1 MPVSCAASGCKSR
14 YTLEAREKGIT
25 FHRFPRSNPA
35 LLDKWCRAMKRATST
50 GELWTP
56 SRYQRLCSLHFQQSC
71 FDTTG
76 QTKRL
81 RDDVI
86 PSIFNFPEDTQKIEM
101 SETKVLETSTP
112 PMNDA
117 HIVTETEVGR
127 SVVIIQSTAE
137 SSMHGQLQLQDHPY
151 FIPDIDTLKRKLQA
165 SEDSRA
171 QKEKELRNAKDREKR
186 LRQTCLSIYH
196 ELIKR
201 NLLSSELLD
210 ILQPYEDIPLELFKK
225 PESEYSAQQRMFS
238 LTLQLNDPL
247 SYRYLRKET
256 KLPLPGP
263 RRLRQWLKSDLGG
276 PGINSL
282 VLKSLIQKKPSH
294 PQLYSQVSLILS
306 TFSIQQNV
314 AFDCHRNKLVGFVNL
329 GKGCS
334 GSGSQDV
341 ANEVLMFTLVGT
353 TGHWKVPIA
362 YFYVKSL
369 TPQAQKQLL
378 VHVLH
383 ELYEKSFEVI
393 VISMDRNVRNE
404 EMCTML
410 GCDFTDPWELQTHFS
425 LPNRDYRHFV
435 VFDVCNELQTI
446 SDMIEEF
453 GSILSPEGVIAW
465 QYITDL
471 MNLPRMFPLVGD
483 LKLEKMMLLCNK
495 LSDTVA
501 NALQFIQELNSE
513 HFHGFR
519 AITNFIKIIGRVFDI
534 CNSTSVRLQGDKGPI
549 NQDNLEQKLQILQE
563 TREYLLTL
571 TTCDNNF
578 LFQTSRAWCTVGL
591 LVNIASLSELLPRLL
606 IDQDCITTYRF
617 GTHHLKEFIHR
628 VRRAG
633 VPDTRPTALDV
644 THTVGKLLS
653 QSGFMDP
660 NTKNDL
666 CFACT
671 SIGQGLTGFQ
681 HVIPYPFEYTSIKLP
696 CHVYQSRLLDVTLHC
711 SEMYIAG
718 WVVREAFKQLSCN
731 KCRWALVSSR
741 PPKELTSAYHLLQ
754 VHGGIAHFVPSDGAV
769 RSVQIAEKQLHQVL
783 KYGSSERRLSAL
795 VLERHVLSILGPT
808 DIFDLQEHI
817 PQTEL
822 GIDNHHFQL
831 LRLMASLYY
840 ALMEPYINSRKQKTA
855 VNQTLRSKLYF
866 HSDLLSM

>member
-35 LLDKWCRAMKRATST
+35 LLDKWCRAMRRATST

-86 PSIFNFPEDTQKIEM
+86 PSIFNFPEDTQ
-101 SETKVLETSTP
+101 
-112 PMNDA
+112 
-117 HIVTETEVGR
+117 
-127 SVVIIQSTAE
+127 
-137 SSMHGQLQLQDHPY
+137 DHPY
-151 FIPDIDTLKRKLQA
+151 FIPDIDTLKRKLQV

-201 NLLSSELLD
+201 NLLSAQLLD

-247 SYRYLRKET
+247 SYKYLRKET

-263 RRLRQWLKSDLGG
+263 RRLRQWLKSDRGG

-282 VLKSLIQKKPSH
+282 VLKALMQKKQSH
-294 PQLYSQVSLILS
+294 PHLYIQVSLILS

-314 AFDCHRNKLVGFVNL
+314 SFDLDRNELVGFVKL
-329 GKGCS
+329 GKGGA

-341 ANEVLMFTLVGT
+341 ANEVLMFMLVGA

-383 ELYEKSFEVI
+383 ELYEKSFEV
-393 VISMDRNVRNE
+393 VAVTMDRNLRNE

-410 GCDFTDPWELQTHFS
+410 GCDFTYPWELQTYFS
-425 LPNRDYRHFV
+425 LPNRDYRHYV
-435 VFDVCNELQTI
+435 IFDVCNELQTI
-446 SDMIEEF
+446 SDMIEEL
-453 GSILSPEGVIAW
+453 GSILSPEGVITW

-471 MNLPRMFPLVGD
+471 MNLPRMFPLVED
-483 LKLEKMMLLCNK
+483 MKLEKMTLLCNK

-519 AITNFIKIIGRVFDI
+519 AIINFIKIIGRLFDI
-534 CNSTSVRLQGDKGPI
+534 CNSSSVRLQGDKGAI
-549 NQDNLEQKLQILQE
+549 NQNNLEQKLQILKE

-571 TTCDNNF
+571 TTCDNKF
-578 LFQTSRAWCTVGL
+578 LFQTSRAWCTIGL
-591 LVNIASLSELLPRLL
+591 LVNIASFSELLPRLMM
-606 IDQDCITTYRF
+606 DHDCITTYRF
-617 GTHHLKEFIHR
+617 GTHHFKEFINS
-628 VRRAG
+628 VRRTG
-633 VPDTRPTALDV
+633 GSNTSLTALDV

-653 QSGFMDP
+653 QCGFVDA
-660 NTKNDL
+660 NIKNDL
-666 CFACT
+666 SCASRIGHGFTSFPHLIPSPFEET
-671 SIGQGLTGFQ
+671 SIEL
-681 HVIPYPFEYTSIKLP
+681 S
-696 CHVYQSRLLDVTLHC
+696 CHAYQSRLLDVTLHN
-711 SEMYIAG
+711 SEMYMAG

-741 PPKELTSAYHLLQ
+741 PPQDFTSSYHLLQ
-754 VHGGIAHFVPSDGAV
+754 VNGGIAHFVPSDGAV
-769 RSVQIAEKQLHQVL
+769 RTVQTAEKLLCHVL
-783 KYGSSERRLSAL
+783 KYGRSELRISSL
-795 VLERHVLSILGPT
+795 VLERHVLSTLGLT

-831 LRLMASLYY
+831 LRLIASLHYS
-840 ALMEPYINSRKQKTA
+840 LREPYIKSKKQNSR
-855 VNQTLRSKLYF
+855 VYQTLSRSKLYF
-866 HSDLLSM
+866 HSELLST